1 MKLFNDYIFDDRLRY
16 EGHKLVYTPEDKAP
30 VIFGGILAASVM
42 ATLLSV
48 TDEGETRGIVLDTPQ
63 GRNDFFVRYEKE
75 MLADNGGLFET
86 EVQTFNEAYME
97 FAGDEEMLAR
107 ICRNDRL
114 LDLAIGLTVEY
125 MQRLVRE
132 QIGEQIYDQVP
143 WEGPFAKWLL
153 NAGYVE
159 TRRQYLLSID
169 WLDSA
174 SVYAL
179 AEQLLP
185 NPSSEPH
192 DPLFVFD
199 GLSAEQVLN
208 GYWTWLWTET
218 QKEANLYPDAK
229 VRLAEYKQTILEKE
243 THYDDLKPEMKDFT
257 PEQLNL
263 FRKWMNLWID
273 FVREKIQPINPTK
286 HKKEEEQ
293 IFFPD
298 ETLTCPTEDTED
310 KYAATREYIK
320 ERSRYDEKFRKFAK
334 NVSHAK
340 LCRQLSLLFGWY
352 VDPSSL
358 RKSLLRS
365 PKRKTKKYT

>member
-86 EVQTFNEAYME
+86 EVQTLNEAYME

-229 VRLAEYKQTILEKE
+229 VRLTEYKQTILEKE

-257 PEQLNL
+257 PDQLNL

-273 FVREKIQPINPTK
+273 FVREKITNPEESFPQPQKSTRIK
-286 HKKEEEQ
+286 QEL
-293 IFFPD
+293 FPD
-298 ETLTCPTEDTED
+298 KYLTCPEPDH
-310 KYAATREYIK
+310 YAPTRDYII
-320 ERSRYDEKFRKFAK
+320 ERCRYDDAFK
-334 NVSHAK
+334 NYIIQHTLAQ
-340 LCRQLSLLFGWY
+340 LCDQLTLMFGWY
-352 VDPSSL
+352 VVPNHLS
-358 RKSLLRS
+358 
-365 PKRKTKKYT
+365 KRFKKAQIL

>member
-1 MKLFNDYIFDDRLRY
+1 MKLLNDYIFDDRLRY
-16 EGHKLVYTPEDKAP
+16 EGHKLVYTPEGKAP

-48 TDEGETRGIVLDTPQ
+48 TDEGETRGIELDTPQ

-75 MLADNGGLFET
+75 MIADNGGLFET
-86 EVQTFNEAYME
+86 EVQTLNEAYME
-97 FAGDEEMLAR
+97 FAGDEEMLAC

-132 QIGEQIYDQVP
+132 QIGEQIYDQVQ

-179 AEQLLP
+179 AEELPP
-185 NPSSEPH
+185 NPSPETH
-192 DPLFVFD
+192 NPLFVFD

-273 FVREKIQPINPTK
+273 FVK
-286 HKKEEEQ
+286 HKITMPEESFPEQ
-293 IFFPD
+293 HKNPRIQQELFPD
-298 ETLTCPTEDTED
+298 KYQTCPEPDH
-310 KYAATREYIK
+310 YASTRDYIM
-320 ERSRYDEKFRKFAK
+320 ERCRYDAAFKKFIL
-334 NVSHAK
+334 SHTIAE
-340 LCRQLSLLFGWY
+340 LCDQLTLMFGWY
-352 VDPSSL
+352 VVPNHLS
-358 RKSLLRS
+358 
-365 PKRKTKKYT
+365 KRFKKAQVS